1 MSVSLITVTPGRPR
15 GAERGIQRDADRVS
29 GLAGLAGLS
38 ARRRQ
43 IRGLAWLL
51 SAVAAGMLAWIVILG
66 VSLPSTA
73 STREWRL
80 VWIGFDVGELAAL
93 LLTLWAIYRSR
104 QIAIPAALIS
114 GTLFVCDAWF
124 DVVLSWGT
132 SGWWL
137 SVASAIFVEVPLAAV
152 LWFSARS
159 LVHAVINNQL
169 PAGPGARPA
178 RLRDLELIP
187 AERIED
193 YGSNYRRTVALTR
206 SPLAHAPL
214 AHDPMRFG

>member
-1 MSVSLITVTPGRPR
+1 MSAPPITVTPGRP
-15 GAERGIQRDADRVS
+15 GGIQRDADRDAGREAGPGARGTGWS
-29 GLAGLAGLS
+29 GLS
-38 ARRRQ
+38 PRRRQ
-43 IRGLAWLL
+43 IRALAWLL
-51 SAVAAGMLAWIVILG
+51 SAVAAGMLGWIVLLG

-80 VWIGFDVGELAAL
+80 VWIGFDVGELSAL
-93 LLTLWAIYRSR
+93 LVTLWAIYRLR
-104 QIAIPAALIS
+104 QIAIAAALVS

-137 SVASAIFVEVPLAAV
+137 SVASAIFVEIPLAAV

-169 PAGPGARPA
+169 PAGSSTRSA
-178 RLRDLELIP
+178 RLRDLELVP
-187 AERIED
+187 TGRLEK
-193 YGSNYRRTVALTR
+193 YGSSYRDPVAVTR
-206 SPLAHAPL
+206 APMG
-214 AHDPMRFG
+214 HDPMRYG

>member
-1 MSVSLITVTPGRPR
+1 
-15 GAERGIQRDADRVS
+15 
-29 GLAGLAGLS
+29 
-38 ARRRQ
+38 
-43 IRGLAWLL
+43 LAWLL

-80 VWIGFDVGELAAL
+80 VWIGFDVGELSAL
-93 LLTLWAIYRSR
+93 LVTLWAIYRSR

-137 SVASAIFVEVPLAAV
+137 SVASAIFIEIPLAAV
-152 LWFSARS
+152 LWLSARS
-159 LVHAVINNQL
+159 LVHAVISNQL
-169 PAGPGARPA
+169 PAGLGARSA

-187 AERIED
+187 AERLED
-193 YGSNYRRTVALTR
+193 YGSSYLGPVAVTR
-206 SPLAHAPL
+206 SPLARAPL